1 MLNRRTAWAGVVVR
15 KRALVL
21 TVKADRKIA
30 SRRIAK
36 AEQTSAARWHL
47 DVRLTGSSDVD
58 AELIAWL
65 REAYALSA

>member
-1 MLNRRTAWAGVVVR
+1 M
-15 KRALVL
+15 L

-30 SRRIAK
+30 SRRIAR
-36 AEQTSAARWHL
+36 AEQTSATRWHL

>member
-1 MLNRRTAWAGVVVR
+1 
-15 KRALVL
+15 VL